1 MKREL
6 VRLIGA
12 TLAVAL
18 VVAAPAYASAH
29 VTRAGAP
36 QPPTASAGQGV
47 QVGPYDPAMA
57 AFNGATIDLSKG
69 WDGAQSCIVP
79 LNGQTECFSTNA
91 AAKAAAQAISASEQ
105 SAAPSAPLASS
116 KAEAKSVARAGL
128 RHGAVA
134 HDNGPCDGDGT
145 QWLWLYQDSNFG
157 GQSLGLQ
164 GTDQWWDLAEVG
176 FADEMSS
183 YINSTGCTAYGIEN
197 YDGSG
202 PWLTMNAWDY
212 STYVGRTYNDKIVA
226 VDIAY

>member
-6 VRLIGA
+6 VRVFGV
-12 TLAVAL
+12 TLAAAL
-18 VVAAPAYASAH
+18 VLAAPAYASAH

-36 QPPTASAGQGV
+36 LPPTASPGAV
-47 QVGPYDPAMA
+47 AVTGPNSPSMA
-57 AFNGATIDLSKG
+57 AFNGTTIDLKNG

-79 LNGQTECFSTNA
+79 TNGQTECFSTNA

-105 SAAPSAPLASS
+105 NAASAPLASS
-116 KAEAKSVARAGL
+116 RAAAKSLARASL

-164 GTDQWWDLAEVG
+164 NTDVWADLADFG